1 MDIAATMSG
10 PVKLAGTEDGFC
22 DKEECLDNVMKIF
35 HLQKHGEELG
45 ARVDDLLEK
54 NTELEKQIES
64 LQHDFF
70 NKDKNIEELK
80 KYITRYDGKLASAEQ
95 RHEECQSILEAEKR
109 SRAEEQADL
118 KVKIENLATTE
129 QRHEECQSML
139 EAEKR
144 SRAEEKADF
153 KVKIE
158 NLKEINEQLL
168 RSLAGRR
175 RSIAGETK
183 SSELACVQPMFEEPE
198 EKQAAVSPLS
208 PCLENLL
215 DDEMRQQRSLK
226 EELWSVGI
234 SETEFGDQA
243 SPTES
248 NDLAPLC
255 DEIIAQNDMAA
266 QGFQS
271 PHRTNTDTAGESTA
285 SEHPDIRATDQA
297 VVMLEHDFAKAQQP
311 ITQAGARMISSDVEL
326 CSRDEGYRSLATPS
340 TADDGRVR
348 GEDKNANHQ
357 PSSTPTISNS
367 QREEPGVI
375 AGTLASFGSHSRVSP
390 RVTLKLDDQMVCCP
404 TSSTE
409 RYPTTPESHHSGP
422 FAENTS
428 KRRRKRAKGHN
439 SRSIPRRV
447 LAPPAERISIGDR
460 RHREDGLGPGH
471 ANKRCH

>member
-1 MDIAATMSG
+1 MSG

-22 DKEECLDNVMKIF
+22 DKDECLDKVMKIC
-35 HLQKHGEELG
+35 HLRKHGEELG

-70 NKDKNIEELK
+70 NKDKNIEELT
-80 KYITRYDGKLASAEQ
+80 KYITRYDEKLASA
-95 RHEECQSILEAEKR
+95 
-109 SRAEEQADL
+109 
-118 KVKIENLATTE
+118 E

-153 KVKIE
+153 KVEIE
-158 NLKEINEQLL
+158 NLKGINEQLL
-168 RSLAGRR
+168 CSLAGRR
-175 RSIAGETK
+175 RSVAGETR
-183 SSELACVQPMFEEPE
+183 SPELACVQPTFEKQE

-208 PCLENLL
+208 SCLESPL
-215 DDEMRQQRSLK
+215 DDEVRQQRSLK
-226 EELWSVGI
+226 DELWLVGI

-311 ITQAGARMISSDVEL
+311 ITQAGAWMISSDVEL
-326 CSRDEGYRSLATPS
+326 CSRDEGYRSLARP
-340 TADDGRVR
+340 DDGRVR

-367 QREEPGVI
+367 QREEPGI
-375 AGTLASFGSHSRVSP
+375 IGGTLASFGSHSRVSP

-428 KRRRKRAKGHN
+428 KRRRKRAKGSN

-447 LAPPAERISIGDR
+447 LAPPAERTSIGDR
-460 RHREDGLGPGH
+460 RHREDGMGPGH
-471 ANKRCH
+471 AT